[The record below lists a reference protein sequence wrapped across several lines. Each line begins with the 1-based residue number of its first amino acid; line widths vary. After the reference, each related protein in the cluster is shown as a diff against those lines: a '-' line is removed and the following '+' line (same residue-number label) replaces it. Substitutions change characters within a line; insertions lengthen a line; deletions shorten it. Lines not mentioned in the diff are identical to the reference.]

1 VKRES
6 STGLI
11 SCEDEV
17 RYTSEAHRTVHGL
30 TEKPRTH
37 LIKKYL
43 IQVSKILETQVQ
55 GIKKAQ
61 EKDTVI
67 K

>member
-1 VKRES
+1 M
-6 STGLI
+6 
-11 SCEDEV
+11 
-17 RYTSEAHRTVHGL
+17 RYTSEAHRTVHSL

-43 IQVSKILETQVQ
+43 IRVSKILETQVQ

-61 EKDTVI
+61 GKDTVI